1 MSIDPEYA
9 IKTDIRNNP
18 IIREADLRERR
29 EFRRIM
35 LLASLA
41 VCLLLFSA
49 WQHFVTFR
57 YGMEIEALREFRAYE
72 ESVNRQLRLNVET
85 LRTPPKIEERAR
97 RELGLVAPSAADTI
111 VIERTRSSA
120 PPSGVVAKAR

>member
-35 LLASLA
+35 LLAGLS
-41 VCLLLFSA
+41 VGLLLFSA
-49 WQHFVTFR
+49 WQHFETVR
-57 YGMEIEALREFRAYE
+57 YGYTIEDLRDYRAYE
-72 ESVNRQLRLNVET
+72 EKVNRQLRLNVET
-85 LRTPPKIEERAR
+85 LRSPQRVDERAR
-97 RELGLVAPSAADTI
+97 RELGLVAPTAAETI
-111 VIERTRSSA
+111 VIERTRASA
-120 PPSGVVAKAR
+120 PPSGVVAQVR

>member
-1 MSIDPEYA
+1 MSIDPEYV

-18 IIREADLRERR
+18 IVREADLRERR

-35 LLASLA
+35 LLASLS
-41 VCLLLFSA
+41 VGLLLFSA
-49 WQHFVTFR
+49 WQHFETVR
-57 YGMEIEALREFRAYE
+57 YGYAIEDLREFQAYE

-85 LRTPPKIEERAR
+85 LRAPQVIEERAR
-97 RELGLVAPSAADTI
+97 RELGLVTPSPSDTI

-120 PPSGVVAKAR
+120 PPTGVVAQAR